1 MDGSTAVWLAL
12 TLAAPVTLVPEIALL
27 RLLHSRRA
35 GWHPLDV
42 LFVSL
47 LVGQLCCT
55 LVTFGLSATSLLK
68 SAGIT
73 FLSEEEEASPRPAIT
88 PPLCAALVS
97 CWAAAH
103 TLHAATLS
111 SLAVDRAMT
120 LRWPYKYRLSVRR
133 TQVRY
138 HVVVLAVIS
147 ILVGIA
153 GLFAGS
159 NPSGLDGGC
168 NFLPYSFDSRFSLF
182 WLSLHGLLLGATLA
196 AAVVILF
203 SCCGG
208 ASSATGS
215 GSDMRTLGNV
225 SEGSSSATIQGPPRY
240 CSRPLHVI
248 NPALNH
254 PSPALMF
261 DSKEKS
267 SAVELYGSVV
277 AAADSGGGWNRQRH
291 STVAAVLIVAYL
303 THHLPLLV
311 SSSSILKRGF
321 VIIK

>member
-47 LVGQLCCT
+47 LVAQLCCT

-73 FLSEEEEASPRPAIT
+73 FLLSSEEEEATVSPRPAIT

-168 NFLPYSFDSRFSLF
+168 NFLPYTFDSRFSLF

-196 AAVVILF
+196 AAVVIF
-203 SCCGG
+203 FACCGG
-208 ASSATGS
+208 ASSTTGS

-261 DSKEKS
+261 SESKEKS

-277 AAADSGGGWNRQRH
+277 AAAADSAGSGWNRQRH

-311 SSSSILKRGF
+311 SL
-321 VIIK
+321 

>member
-47 LVGQLCCT
+47 LVAQLCCT

-73 FLSEEEEASPRPAIT
+73 FLLSSEEEEAPSPRPAIT

-168 NFLPYSFDSRFSLF
+168 NFLPYTFDSRFSLF

-196 AAVVILF
+196 AAVVIF
-203 SCCGG
+203 FACCGG
-208 ASSATGS
+208 ASSTTGS

-261 DSKEKS
+261 SESKEKS

-277 AAADSGGGWNRQRH
+277 AAAADSAGSGWNRQRH

-311 SSSSILKRGF
+311 SL
-321 VIIK
+321 